1 MESYLCED
9 SQMRGCVRKD
19 LKNIKPSMRKEIA
32 FNQASGNCWWIKAW
46 LIANDISRQI
56 QKDRKFHQNF

>member
-1 MESYLCED
+1 
-9 SQMRGCVRKD
+9 MRGCVRKD